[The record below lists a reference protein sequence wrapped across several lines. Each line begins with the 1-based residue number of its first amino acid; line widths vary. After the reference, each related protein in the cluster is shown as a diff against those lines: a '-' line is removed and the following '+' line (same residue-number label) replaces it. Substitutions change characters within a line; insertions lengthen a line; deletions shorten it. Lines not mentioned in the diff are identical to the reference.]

1 MSDAELTERVH
12 RHDPQACDEF
22 ISRFHAGVYRYMVG
36 LTGRREDAEDLA
48 IQTMTRAV
56 AEIRKFSGRS
66 SLKTWVHG
74 IAYHQFTHWHRRR
87 RLDFALD
94 PYQAARDADF
104 EAIDA
109 VADLRAALLN
119 LPTELR
125 QAFVM
130 HEINELSVDDIALIE
145 KIPVGTVKSRL
156 HAARLRLRDLISPP
170 EEDRN
175 AQPIMESR

>member
-1 MSDAELTERVH
+1 MSDAELTERMH
-12 RHDPQACDEF
+12 RHDPRACNEF
-22 ISRFHAGVYRYMVG
+22 ISRYHAGVYRYMVG

-56 AEIRKFSGRS
+56 VQIRKFNGRS

-74 IAYHQFTHWHRRR
+74 IAYHQFTHWHRCRR
-87 RLDFALD
+87 FDLALD
-94 PYQAARDADF
+94 AGQAAQAADF

-109 VADLRAALLN
+109 EEDLRSALSH

-130 HEINELSVDDIALIE
+130 HEINELSVEDVAQIV

-156 HAARLRLRDLISPP
+156 HAARVRLRDLISPP
-170 EEDRN
+170 EEEKN
-175 AQPIMESR
+175 EQPIMESR

>member
-1 MSDAELTERVH
+1 MSDAELAERVH
-12 RHDPQACDEF
+12 RHDPQACDDF
-22 ISRFHAGVYRYMVG
+22 ISRYHAGVYRYMVG
-36 LTGRREDAEDLA
+36 LTGRSEDAEDLA
-48 IQTMTRAV
+48 IQTMARAV
-56 AEIRKFSGRS
+56 EKIRKFNGRS

-87 RLDFALD
+87 RFELTLDANQVAQD
-94 PYQAARDADF
+94 AAF

-109 VADLRAALLN
+109 VADLRSALSR

-145 KIPVGTVKSRL
+145 QIPVGTVKSRL
-156 HAARLRLRDLISPP
+156 HAARLRLRELISPQ
-170 EEDRN
+170 EEANDV
-175 AQPIMESR
+175 QPVMESR